1 MAMDGAKVM
10 DVVTAMA
17 MDGFFEMRQQ
27 WTGNG
32 DGHHDSDDNEW
43 RVGNAMMMDGSLAVR
58 W

>member
-1 MAMDGAKVM
+1 MDGAKVM